1 MAMAGVLTRHGLL
14 VLAAA
19 VAGGLLTARLGL
31 WQLDRGL
38 QKDAIQAELDSRRQ
52 LPPLP
57 AAELARTEVQAKAQH
72 WRSIEIE
79 GRWVRNHTLYL
90 DNRPMN
96 GHAGFLVVTP
106 LALPDGSAVAV
117 QRGWL
122 PRDPADRTKVQAP
135 TLPEGAVRVG
145 GRIAPPPSLL
155 YEIGPPVG
163 GPIRQNLDLAAWAGE
178 TGLSLRPLSIVQEDG
193 PLTAAD
199 GLGRQWPKPAADVAK
214 HYGYAFQWFAFSAL
228 IAGLYVW
235 FQLIRPRRPGR

>member
-1 MAMAGVLTRHGLL
+1 MPAGLNPRALLLL
-14 VLAAA
+14 VAA
-19 VAGGLLTARLGL
+19 VAGSAVTARLGL
-31 WQLDRGL
+31 WQLDRGH
-38 QKDAIQAELDSRRQ
+38 QKDAVQAELDSRRV

-57 AAELARTEVQAKAQH
+57 AAELARTEAQAKGQH
-72 WRSIEIE
+72 WRAIEIE
-79 GRWVRNHTLYL
+79 GRWVRQHTVYL

-135 TLPEGAVRVG
+135 TLPEGVVRLG
-145 GRIAPPPSLL
+145 GRIAPPPSQL
-155 YEIGPPVG
+155 YEIGTPVG
-163 GPIRQNLDLAAWAGE
+163 GPIRQNLDLAAWAAEVGQP
-178 TGLSLRPLSIVQEDG
+178 LRPLSIVQEEG

-199 GLGRQWPKPAADVAK
+199 GLGRQWPRPAADVAK

>member
-1 MAMAGVLTRHGLL
+1 MALLLSGRGLL
-14 VLAAA
+14 LLALA
-19 VAGGLLTARLGL
+19 VAGSAVTARLGF

-38 QKDAIQAELDSRRQ
+38 QKDALQAELDSRRA

-57 AAELARTEVQAKAQH
+57 AADLARTEPQAKAQH
-72 WRSIEIE
+72 WRAIEIE
-79 GRWVRNHTLYL
+79 GRWVRNHTVYL

-96 GHAGFLVVTP
+96 GRAGFLVVTP
-106 LALPDGSAVAV
+106 LLLADGSAVAV

-135 TLPEGAVRVG
+135 TLPEGGVRLG
-145 GRIAPPPSLL
+145 GRIAPPPSML

-178 TGLSLRPLSIVQEDG
+178 TGLKLRPLSVVQEEG

-199 GLGRQWPKPAADVAK
+199 GLGRLWPRPAADVAK
-214 HYGYAFQWFAFSAL
+214 HYGYAFQWFALSAL
-228 IAGLYVW
+228 VAGLYVW
-235 FQLIRPRRPGR
+235 FQLIRPRRPDR